1 MFHGR
6 HGHGFGQVGHGSR
19 REDIDGRIGGDATAR
34 EEEPVEPAPRNEDES
49 QAGGRQTASF
59 AYTEVFGEVGREH
72 RVGRAETVSGVQ
84 PGGRG
89 LEIPP
94 RQQLIVIRQP
104 AFGREVHDIG
114 IDLGFHDVTMAGD
127 GAFSS
132 RQAT

>member
-1 MFHGR
+1 M
-6 HGHGFGQVGHGSR
+6 
-19 REDIDGRIGGDATAR
+19 
-34 EEEPVEPAPRNEDES
+34 
-49 QAGGRQTASF
+49 
-59 AYTEVFGEVGREH
+59 
-72 RVGRAETVSGVQ
+72 Q
-84 PGGRG
+84 PSGRG

-104 AFGREVHDIG
+104 AFGRQVHDVG